1 MDNRKT
7 TEKVLSF
14 LENGKGGFISGGDMA
29 EKLGISRNAVWKAVK
44 ELKNK
49 GYVIESVSNKGY
61 RLSEENDII
70 SLEGIKACLKKEN
83 PDRAG
88 EIIVYDCVDSTS
100 NIAKELALKGA
111 LMGTCVV
118 AGKQSLG
125 RGRRDHG
132 FFSPEGGIY
141 MSVVLTPPYIR
152 FSENESIIKY
162 IGVSVCETIKELTGN
177 EALIKGNN
185 DIFID
190 GKKVCGI
197 LIESGSEFD
206 SGTLQWLV
214 VGIGI
219 NFDPDVSAFPEDLKN
234 KATSLF
240 KPGEANI
247 SKNLLIA
254 DILEKICDIAN
265 ADEKDVFAKFEKLKI
280 K

>member
-14 LENGKGGFISGGDMA
+14 LENGRGDFISGGDMA

-49 GYVIESVSNKGY
+49 GYIIESVSNKGY

-70 SLEGIKACLKKEN
+70 SLEGIKAHMKKEN
-83 PDRAG
+83 PCTAG
-88 EIIVYDCVDSTS
+88 ELLVYECVDSTN
-100 NIAKELALKGA
+100 NIAKELALNGA
-111 LMGTCVV
+111 PSGTCVV
-118 AGKQSLG
+118 AGRQSGG
-125 RGRRDHG
+125 RGRKDHE

-141 MSVVLTPPYIR
+141 MSIVLTPSFVR
-152 FSENESIIKY
+152 FSANESIIKY

-185 DIFID
+185 DIFIS

-206 SGTLQWLV
+206 SDTFQWLV

-219 NFDPDVSAFPEDLKN
+219 NFDPDVSAFPEDIKERS
-234 KATSLF
+234 ASLF
-240 KPGEANI
+240 KPGQANI

-254 DILEKICDIAN
+254 DILERICDIAN
-265 ADEKDVFAKFEKLKI
+265 ADEKDVFAKFEKLRI